1 MRATPPRP
9 CFSSSPVPDRTV
21 MDMMGWSTP
30 TMKKRYMH
38 VTDEIRD
45 VADQLNAHFWRS
57 N

>member
-1 MRATPPRP
+1 
-9 CFSSSPVPDRTV
+9 